1 MNRLTVLLA
10 SLLLISTSLS
20 GCISEELIDDIIG
33 CMDENAKNYDDN
45 ATTELVGE
53 CIYAASMDTFMEAA
67 EQEINIENM
76 LNHSTTAG
84 YSMSMLTPM
93 EDDSG
98 MLEDTGDMMLSIEE
112 TVKVN
117 LSSNSA
123 YVSIHM
129 SIPMMFS
136 QTSTMTQVGEV
147 VNVHNYL
154 GGMMISQMGGETVD
168 ETYQTRDASP
178 NVMEWV
184 LPMLADSMASDMGSD
199 DDEDDED
206 DDTEITNMS
215 VTLDPLTNSQTM
227 QLSTIDSNGTII
239 DMTITI
245 DQSSDLMSYSVHAS
259 NETGTMM
266 QTSYSVM
273 WDDAVVITVDETLP
287 KTAIPVY
294 WDGLNT
300 NHDDYDEENNEETFY
315 CDNGNEIPMDW
326 VDDGWD
332 DCGDGSDEP
341 EPAMVCYNHVGDYN
355 SDTDES
361 EDSCNSWTYLENYQS
376 PHSDEPFTGCYNSH
390 THVQIENMSEEE
402 CTSFVWTTMVT
413 DNDDEDDGDEPPSP
427 EDAMY
432 LTDSNGDNYMSYQEF
447 QDWWE
452 SETENPELDYDEVT
466 VLFDDCDWYHDDDLI
481 DIDEMQCFIDGI
493 VDMLSDDGGDENP
506 EQMFGY
512 IDADDDG
519 YVSIQD
525 LLDYS
530 NENEAGDDSDDEID
544 EEELTNWFSWCDTD
558 GDDLLSLD
566 EFTTCAENGDDDDDG
581 DGDDLSADE
590 ESTIIDLTLTVAS
603 NQTFEAPITDFII
616 HFLECESEDDD
627 DSERADCSVQAAADL
642 STGLSGDVNGMTYLY
657 TDVDMDGMVS
667 AGDKLDITG
676 MDSDLEFDLY
686 DSWSDSYTSESAV
699 NGPNMPGFGGL
710 LATISLLGAAFLLP
724 RRDD

>member
-67 EQEINIENM
+67 EQEMNIENM

-266 QTSYSVM
+266 QASYSVM

-341 EPAMVCYNHVGDYN
+341 EPEMVCYNHVGDYN
-355 SDTDES
+355 SETDES

-376 PHSDEPFTGCYNSH
+376 PHSDEPFTGCYNTH

-402 CTSFVWTTMVT
+402 CTSFVWTTVVT

-603 NQTFEAPITDFII
+603 NQTFEAPISDFII

>member
-1 MNRLTVLLA
+1 MLFFSFSFYFKNCFFVFRFLNTPGTYSYTNLISPEIMNRLTVLLA

-67 EQEINIENM
+67 EQEMNIENM

-266 QTSYSVM
+266 QASYSVM

-341 EPAMVCYNHVGDYN
+341 EPEMVCYNHVGDYN
-355 SDTDES
+355 SETDES

-376 PHSDEPFTGCYNSH
+376 PHSDEPFTGCYNTH

-402 CTSFVWTTMVT
+402 CTSFVWTTVVT

-452 SETENPELDYDEVT
+452 
-466 VLFDDCDWYHDDDLI
+466 
-481 DIDEMQCFIDGI
+481 
-493 VDMLSDDGGDENP
+493 
-506 EQMFGY
+506 
-512 IDADDDG
+512 
-519 YVSIQD
+519 
-525 LLDYS
+525 
-530 NENEAGDDSDDEID
+530 
-544 EEELTNWFSWCDTD
+544 
-558 GDDLLSLD
+558 
-566 EFTTCAENGDDDDDG
+566 
-581 DGDDLSADE
+581 
-590 ESTIIDLTLTVAS
+590 
-603 NQTFEAPITDFII
+603 
-616 HFLECESEDDD
+616 
-627 DSERADCSVQAAADL
+627 
-642 STGLSGDVNGMTYLY
+642 
-657 TDVDMDGMVS
+657 
-667 AGDKLDITG
+667 
-676 MDSDLEFDLY
+676 
-686 DSWSDSYTSESAV
+686 
-699 NGPNMPGFGGL
+699 
-710 LATISLLGAAFLLP
+710 
-724 RRDD
+724 

>member
-266 QTSYSVM
+266 QASYSVM

-341 EPAMVCYNHVGDYN
+341 EPEMVCYNHVGDYN
-355 SDTDES
+355 SETDES

-376 PHSDEPFTGCYNSH
+376 PHSDEPFTGCYNTH

-402 CTSFVWTTMVT
+402 CTSFVWTTVVT

-519 YVSIQD
+519 YLSLQD
-525 LLDYS
+525 ILDYS

-603 NQTFEAPITDFII
+603 NQTFEAPISDFII